1 MFNRKNS
8 FRTHTVKNI
17 EFWFDFSSP
26 YAYFASLQI
35 EAIAT
40 KHRRTVG
47 WRPLLLGRA
56 FQTTGMQSLSL
67 TPIRGDYAR
76 HDWARIARRLGVP
89 FRVPSVHPIVST
101 TPSRAFLWV
110 EEHQPDN
117 AALFGRSVFQAL
129 YVDNLDVRETGEMLS
144 LAEGSGVNDLDAL
157 EAALSSVELK
167 EKFRQQ
173 TESGIARGV
182 FGSPF
187 FFVDGEPFWGHD
199 RLALL
204 DEWLSC
210 GGW

>member
-1 MFNRKNS
+1 MKI
-8 FRTHTVKNI
+8 I

-26 YAYFASLQI
+26 YAYFAWLQM
-35 EAIAT
+35 EDIARR
-40 KHRRTVG
+40 HGRTVA

-56 FQTTGMQSLSL
+56 FQATGMQSLSL

-89 FRVPSVHPIVST
+89 FSVPSVHPIVST

-110 EEHQPDN
+110 EEHQPDK
-117 AALFGRSVFQAL
+117 AAPFGRSVFQAL
-129 YVDNLDVRETGEMLS
+129 YVDDRDVRQTGVSLS
-144 LAEGSGVNDLDAL
+144 LAEDSGVGNLPAL
-157 EAALSSVELK
+157 ETALSSTELK

-199 RLALL
+199 RLPLL
-204 DEWLSC
+204 DEWLLR